1 MNINEQANFIWSI
14 ADLLRGDFKQSEYGK
29 VILPFTVLRR
39 FDCVLAPS
47 KAKILEANKTLT
59 VSNKRPIFKRMTGHD
74 YYNVSQFDFEKLMD
88 DSNAIEAN
96 LRDYI
101 NGFSEDVREI
111 MDNFEI
117 FGAIDRLSRANLLYL
132 VVQRFAEID
141 MSDTQIDNLEMG
153 YMFEELIRRFS
164 EQSNE
169 TAGEHFTPREVI
181 ELMVEVLLD
190 PDMDEIANTD
200 GKVITILDPAC
211 GTGGMLSVAQNKME
225 SLNSTTQVI
234 PFGQELNPETY
245 ATCRSDM
252 ILKGN
257 SLRADMQGNIP
268 YWGAGNIVDYVDKA
282 LFDEELVLLGEDGA
296 PFFDH
301 TRPVA
306 FHITE
311 PIWANN
317 HIHVLRIKENA
328 DPKYIVYVLNAVD
341 YKEYIN
347 GAILNKLT
355 QSAMNRIKIPL
366 PPLSVQKKISK
377 HLDKKVAA
385 INALLTQKESLV
397 TLLQEKRTTTINN
410 AVTRGIK
417 TTAKMYESSVEWLGE
432 VPENW
437 RIVPAKALFAQ
448 SKETRHETDVQL
460 TASQKYGIIS
470 QEDYMEKQSYKI
482 VLADK
487 GLENWKHVEPND
499 FIISLR
505 SFQGG
510 LEISYIPG
518 CITWHYIVLKPKVGV
533 EPEYFKWLF
542 KSPRYIQALQRTAN
556 FIRDGQDLRFSNFVQ
571 VPLPLIPMD
580 EQKEIAEYLNKET
593 ARIDSIIADIT
604 EQIEK
609 LKEYRQSVIS
619 EVVTGKVAV
628 E

>member
-1 MNINEQANFIWSI
+1 MKKYSDYKNSSVPWIGEIPTTWNLSQ
-14 ADLLRGDFKQSEYGK
+14 LRY
-29 VILPFTVLRR
+29 
-39 FDCVLAPS
+39 
-47 KAKILEANKTLT
+47 
-59 VSNKRPIFKRMTGHD
+59 
-74 YYNVSQFDFEKLMD
+74 
-88 DSNAIEAN
+88 
-96 LRDYI
+96 
-101 NGFSEDVREI
+101 
-111 MDNFEI
+111 
-117 FGAIDRLSRANLLYL
+117 
-132 VVQRFAEID
+132 
-141 MSDTQIDNLEMG
+141 
-153 YMFEELIRRFS
+153 
-164 EQSNE
+164 
-169 TAGEHFTPREVI
+169 VI
-181 ELMVEVLLD
+181 ECL
-190 PDMDEIANTD
+190 D
-200 GKVITILDPAC
+200 GKRVP
-211 GTGGMLSVAQNKME
+211 V
-225 SLNSTTQVI
+225 
-234 PFGQELNPETY
+234 EL
-245 ATCRSDM
+245 
-252 ILKGN
+252 

-328 DPKYIVYVLNAVD
+328 DPKYIVY
-341 YKEYIN
+341 
-347 GAILNKLT
+347 
-355 QSAMNRIKIPL
+355 
-366 PPLSVQKKISK
+366 
-377 HLDKKVAA
+377 
-385 INALLTQKESLV
+385 
-397 TLLQEKRTTTINN
+397 
-410 AVTRGIK
+410 
-417 TTAKMYESSVEWLGE
+417 
-432 VPENW
+432 
-437 RIVPAKALFAQ
+437 
-448 SKETRHETDVQL
+448 
-460 TASQKYGIIS
+460 
-470 QEDYMEKQSYKI
+470 KI

-510 LEISYIPG
+510 LEISYILG
-518 CITWHYIVLKPKVGV
+518 CITWHYIVLKPKAGV

-580 EQKEIAEYLNKET
+580 EQKDIAEYLNKET